1 MSATSSIPIK
11 TTTKIELKKMKV
23 DLESKLS
30 KEITW
35 DEFFNQ
41 INIDF
46 KESEEVGR

>member
-11 TTTKIELKKMKV
+11 TTTKIELKKLKV
-23 DLESKLS
+23 NLESKLS

-41 INIDF
+41 VKINF
-46 KESEEVGR
+46 EE

>member
-1 MSATSSIPIK
+1 MSATSSIPLK
-11 TTTKIELKKMKV
+11 TTTKIELKKRKV

-46 KESEEVGR
+46 KETAEVGK